1 MIEKQREKFNWEFLF
16 LGANIDAIAE
26 ASKIG
31 IGSRYAANV
40 VNDEEGVTVF
50 YQSVSDAVCCCCTAP
65 EEPLPEDWKEKID
78 KDIKRRK
85 KTTSKTTE
93 DDNLPRFLR
102 RE

>member
-1 MIEKQREKFNWEFLF
+1 MF

-31 IGSRYAANV
+31 IGRKYAANI

-50 YQSVSDAVCCCCTAP
+50 YQTVSDAVCCCAAP
-65 EEPLPEDWKEKID
+65 EKPLPENWKERID
-78 KDIKRRK
+78 KDVKRRK
-85 KTTSKTTE
+85 KATSQTTE
-93 DDNLPRFLR
+93 DEDMPSFLR